1 MGGFSQQLRK
11 AEMNEP
17 SSKGQV
23 TTLGEIKPKR
33 MPSSDT
39 QRAHIHLEKLKNTE
53 KSLPAAEVSAA
64 FADPYFAQ
72 SGCDAL
78 PAIY

>member
-1 MGGFSQQLRK
+1 
-11 AEMNEP
+11 
-17 SSKGQV
+17 
-23 TTLGEIKPKR
+23 

-78 PAIY
+78 PAIYWSARTLVEMLLLALGHTSLSSGF